1 MNDKKYYRSLPDFLT
16 IKSNRTLS
24 KKTGRGELGL
34 YTTEVIYQDE
44 YLGITHHNVDSGDE
58 DMIRTPLGGF
68 INHSETPNC
77 MLVRVSEHDDS
88 YQLVTINEIYP
99 DSELTLKYSH
109 YDPTK

>member
-1 MNDKKYYRSLPDFLT
+1 MSDKKYYRPLPDFLT
-16 IKSNRTLS
+16 IKSNSILS

-34 YTTEVIYQDE
+34 YATKLIYQDE

-99 DSELTLKYSH
+99 DSELTLKYTH
-109 YDPTK
+109 YNPTK